1 MRWAEAAVMASRP
14 RVGLVMGD
22 PSGVGPEVLAK
33 TLALPTTLAAC
44 RAFVIGDAR
53 IIARGAGA
61 AGVPVP
67 QRVEV
72 MDLKNCPPDEAPLG
86 RATAR
91 TGKAAG
97 EALEFAVRMAQHG
110 DLDAIVYAP
119 LHKRALHEAGYG
131 FEDELHLLAHWLG
144 AQEFGEINVLEELW
158 TSRVTSHVGLARV
171 AEQLSVERVLGAIR
185 LIHRE
190 RLRAGTSVPMIAVA
204 ALNPHAGEGGLF
216 GPEEDTIIVPA
227 VARAR
232 AEGIECDGPI
242 PADTVFVR
250 ARLREFDAV
259 VTMYHDQGQIAMKL
273 LGFERGVTLAGG
285 LPVPIATPAHGTAHD
300 IAGRGIANPGAFES
314 ALELVVRMASGSG
327 TDGHT

>member
-1 MRWAEAAVMASRP
+1 MMAPRP
-14 RVGLVMGD
+14 RVGLVLGD
-22 PSGVGPEVLAK
+22 PSGIGPEILAK
-33 TLALPTTLAAC
+33 TLAEPATLAAC

-53 IIARGAGA
+53 ILVRGAAA
-61 AGVPVP
+61 AGVALPA
-67 QRVEV
+67 RVEL

-97 EALEFAVRMAQHG
+97 EALEFAVRMAKHG
-110 DLDAIVYAP
+110 DVDAIVYAP

-144 AQEFGEINVLEELW
+144 VAEFGEINVLEGLW
-158 TSRVTSHVGLARV
+158 TSRVTSHIGLARV
-171 AEQLSVERVLGAIR
+171 AQELSVERVLKAIR
-185 LIHRE
+185 LVHRE
-190 RLRAGTSVPMIAVA
+190 RQRAGTSVPLIAVA
-204 ALNPHAGEGGLF
+204 AFNPHAGEGGLF
-216 GPEEDTIIVPA
+216 GPEEDAIIVPA
-227 VARAR
+227 VAQAR

-273 LGFERGVTLAGG
+273 LGFERGVTLSGG
-285 LPVPIATPAHGTAHD
+285 LPLPITTPAHGTAHD
-300 IAGRGIANPGAFES
+300 IAGRGTANPGAFE
-314 ALELVVRMASGSG
+314 AAVGLAVRMAVPA
-327 TDGHT
+327 

>member
-1 MRWAEAAVMASRP
+1 MARRP

-22 PSGVGPEVLAK
+22 PSGIGPEVLAK
-33 TLALPTTLAAC
+33 TLALPATLAAC
-44 RAFVIGDAR
+44 RALVIADAR
-53 IIARGAGA
+53 IIARGAEA
-61 AGVPVP
+61 AGVTLPP
-67 QRVEV
+67 RMELI
-72 MDLKNCPPDEAPLG
+72 DLKNCPPDEAPLG

-97 EALEFAVRMAQHG
+97 EALEFAARMAQNG
-110 DLDAIVYAP
+110 DLEAIVYAP

-131 FEDELHLLAHWLG
+131 FDDELHLLAHWLECE
-144 AQEFGEINVLEELW
+144 EFGEINVLDRLW
-158 TSRVTSHVGLARV
+158 TSRVTSHIGLARV
-171 AEQLSVERVLGAIR
+171 AGELSVERVLAAIR

-190 RLRAGTSVPMIAVA
+190 RRRAGTLMPLIAVA

-216 GPEEDTIIVPA
+216 GPEEDTIIAPA

-250 ARLREFDAV
+250 ARQREFDAV

-300 IAGRGIANPGAFES
+300 IAGRGTANPGAFQA
-314 ALELVVRMASGSG
+314 ALDLVVRMVTA
-327 TDGHT
+327 

>member
-1 MRWAEAAVMASRP
+1 MARRP

-22 PSGVGPEVLAK
+22 PSGIGPEVVAK
-33 TLALPTTLAAC
+33 TLALPATLAAA
-44 RAFVIGDAR
+44 RAFVIADAR
-53 IIARGAGA
+53 IIARGAEA
-61 AGVPVP
+61 AGVTLPP
-67 QRVEV
+67 RMELI
-72 MDLKNCPPDEAPLG
+72 DLKNCPPDEAPPG

-97 EALEFAVRMAQHG
+97 EALEFAVRMAQNG
-110 DLDAIVYAP
+110 DLEAIVYAP

-131 FEDELHLLAHWLG
+131 FDDELHLLAHWLECE
-144 AQEFGEINVLEELW
+144 EFGEINVLDRLW
-158 TSRVTSHVGLARV
+158 TSRVTSHIGMARV
-171 AEQLSVERVLGAIR
+171 AEELSVERVLAAIR

-190 RLRAGTSVPMIAVA
+190 RRRAGTLMPLIAVA
-204 ALNPHAGEGGLF
+204 AFNPHAGEGGLF
-216 GPEEDTIIVPA
+216 GPEEDAIIA
-227 VARAR
+227 LGVARAR

-250 ARLREFDAV
+250 ARQREFDAV

-300 IAGRGIANPGAFES
+300 IAGRGTANPGAFQA
-314 ALELVVRMASGSG
+314 ALSLAVRMVSA
-327 TDGHT
+327 TEA

>member
-1 MRWAEAAVMASRP
+1 MARRP

-22 PSGVGPEVLAK
+22 PSGIGPEVLAK
-33 TLALPTTLAAC
+33 TLALPATLAAC
-44 RAFVIGDAR
+44 RAFVIADAR
-53 IIARGAGA
+53 IIARGAEA
-61 AGVPVP
+61 AGVTLPP
-67 QRVEV
+67 RMELI
-72 MDLKNCPPDEAPLG
+72 DLKNCPPDEAPPG

-97 EALEFAVRMAQHG
+97 EALEFAVRMAQNG
-110 DLDAIVYAP
+110 DLEAIVYAP

-131 FEDELHLLAHWLG
+131 LNDELHLLAHWLECE
-144 AQEFGEINVLEELW
+144 EFGEINVLDRLW
-158 TSRVTSHVGLARV
+158 TSRVTSHIGLARV
-171 AEQLSVERVLGAIR
+171 AEELSVERVLAAIR

-190 RLRAGTSVPMIAVA
+190 RRRAGTLMPLIAVA
-204 ALNPHAGEGGLF
+204 AFNPHAGEGGLF
-216 GPEEDTIIVPA
+216 GPEEDSIIAPA

-250 ARLREFDAV
+250 ARQREFDAV

-285 LPVPIATPAHGTAHD
+285 LPVPITTPAHGTAHD
-300 IAGRGIANPGAFES
+300 IAGRGTANPGAFQA
-314 ALELVVRMASGSG
+314 ALSLAVRMVSA
-327 TDGHT
+327 TEA

>member
-1 MRWAEAAVMASRP
+1 MGRVEEVATRP
-14 RVGLVMGD
+14 RVGLVVGD
-22 PSGVGPEVLAK
+22 PSGIGPEVLAK
-33 TLALPTTLAAC
+33 TLALPATLAAC

-53 IIARGAGA
+53 IIARGAEA
-61 AGVPVP
+61 AGVSLPP
-67 QRVEV
+67 RVQV
-72 MDLKNCPPDEAPLG
+72 MDLKNCPPEEVAVG

-110 DLDAIVYAP
+110 DLDGIVYAP
-119 LHKRALHEAGYG
+119 LHKRALHDAGYG

-144 AQEFGEINVLEELW
+144 CEEFGEINVLDELW
-158 TSRVTSHVGLARV
+158 TSRVTSHIGLARV
-171 AEQLSVERVLGAIR
+171 ARELSVERVLAAIR

-190 RLRAGTSVPMIAVA
+190 RRRAGTERPLIAVA
-204 ALNPHAGEGGLF
+204 AFNPHAGEGGLF
-216 GPEEDTIIVPA
+216 GREEEAIIAPA
-227 VARAR
+227 VACAR

-300 IAGRGIANPGAFES
+300 IAGRGVANPGAFQA
-314 ALELVVRMASGSG
+314 ALHLAVRMAAR
-327 TDGHT
+327 

>member
-1 MRWAEAAVMASRP
+1 MARRP

-22 PSGVGPEVLAK
+22 PSGIGPEVVAK
-33 TLALPTTLAAC
+33 TLALPATLAAC
-44 RAFVIGDAR
+44 RAFVIADAR
-53 IIARGAGA
+53 IIARGAEA
-61 AGVPVP
+61 AGVTLPP
-67 QRVEV
+67 RMELI
-72 MDLKNCPPDEAPLG
+72 DLKNCPPDEAPLG
-86 RATAR
+86 RSTAR

-97 EALEFAVRMAQHG
+97 EALEFAVRMAQNG
-110 DLDAIVYAP
+110 DLEAIVYAP

-131 FEDELHLLAHWLG
+131 FDDELHLLAHWLECE
-144 AQEFGEINVLEELW
+144 EFGEINVLDRLW
-158 TSRVTSHVGLARV
+158 TSRVTSHIGLARV
-171 AEQLSVERVLGAIR
+171 AEELSVGRVLAAIR

-190 RLRAGTSVPMIAVA
+190 RRRAGTLMPLIAVA
-204 ALNPHAGEGGLF
+204 AFNPHAGEGGLF
-216 GPEEDTIIVPA
+216 GPEEDSIIAPA

-250 ARLREFDAV
+250 ARQREFDAV

-300 IAGRGIANPGAFES
+300 IAGRGTANPGAFQA
-314 ALELVVRMASGSG
+314 ALDLVVCMVTA
-327 TDGHT
+327 